1 MSVLGHVEHDQHF
14 ELTHKGE
21 MLSENAIGRSTLFE
35 FWQVFWTSRTI
46 VSSGSKNMPP
56 EFSELS
62 KKMLYRLYN
71 RPWTT

>member
-35 FWQVFWTSRTI
+35 F
-46 VSSGSKNMPP
+46 
-56 EFSELS
+56 
-62 KKMLYRLYN
+62 
-71 RPWTT
+71 